1 MRAREALHFRQR
13 KEQLIVQRTQAAGQE
28 RMDKVAPLRQRP
40 LQVPKAHQLLRI
52 CLQMAQLSSQCRA
65 TSFT

>member
-1 MRAREALHFRQR
+1 
-13 KEQLIVQRTQAAGQE
+13 
-28 RMDKVAPLRQRP
+28 MDKVAPLRQRP